1 MPAPAPAAVVSD
13 TTAQE
18 QSLPEATSAG
28 DSKVDGRGGTPTTE
42 AEPAV
47 SGALKMIEG
56 SKIPLLVFVN
66 SRSGGQQGKPLLA
79 QFSSWLRP
87 EQVSPS
93 GSSLRSRLA
102 ASKPAPEP
110 QPAPPPP
117 AQVID
122 LATTKPEDA
131 LRRFASVE
139 GLRVLVCGG
148 GAACSKCPSL
158 PEPAQP
164 PTSLEAEPFAR
175 GCPLP
180 PGGAPS
186 PRGCRGEAA
195 AALWCP
201 PRVAQPTARRAHRP
215 PAIQATAP
223 AAG

>member
-18 QSLPEATSAG
+18 QSLPEAASAG
-28 DSKVDGRGGTPTTE
+28 DSKVDDRGGTPTIET
-42 AEPAV
+42 AV

-180 PGGAPS
+180 P
-186 PRGCRGEAA
+186 
-195 AALWCP
+195 
-201 PRVAQPTARRAHRP
+201 
-215 PAIQATAP
+215 
-223 AAG
+223 

>member
-1 MPAPAPAAVVSD
+1 MPASAPAAVVSD

-18 QSLPEATSAG
+18 QSLPEAASAG
-28 DSKVDGRGGTPTTE
+28 DSKVDDRGTPTIE

-79 QFSSWLRP
+79 QFSLWLRP

-93 GSSLRSRLA
+93 RSSVRSRPA

-164 PTSLEAEPFAR
+164 RTSLQAEPFAR

-195 AALWCP
+195 AALWFP

>member
-18 QSLPEATSAG
+18 QSLPEAASAG
-28 DSKVDGRGGTPTTE
+28 DSKVDDRGGSPTTE

-102 ASKPAPEP
+102 ASKHGSRTAASAP
-110 QPAPPPP
+110 
-117 AQVID
+117 
-122 LATTKPEDA
+122 TTRAGD
-131 LRRFASVE
+131 R
-139 GLRVLVCGG
+139 
-148 GAACSKCPSL
+148 
-158 PEPAQP
+158 
-164 PTSLEAEPFAR
+164 
-175 GCPLP
+175 
-180 PGGAPS
+180 
-186 PRGCRGEAA
+186 PR
-195 AALWCP
+195 
-201 PRVAQPTARRAHRP
+201 HD
-215 PAIQATAP
+215 
-223 AAG
+223 